1 MGEDQDRVRDFARSY
16 TEAWCSHDPARV
28 AGHFKPGGTIA
39 INGGEPTEVTEV
51 ARSFISAFPDIEV
64 FMDDVVFK
72 DEGVEY
78 HWTFTGTNTG
88 PGGTGKRVRIS
99 GFEEWTFGDDGLVA
113 ESKGNYDQAEYDRQ
127 LEHGAPRGRREPP
140 GSP

>member
-1 MGEDQDRVRDFARSY
+1 MGHDQERVRDFARSY
-16 TEAWCSHDPARV
+16 TDAWCSHDPARV
-28 AGHFKPGGTIA
+28 AAHFASGGTIA

-51 ARSFISAFPDIEV
+51 ARSFISAFPDIQV

-72 DEGVEY
+72 DESVEY

-88 PGGTGKRVRIS
+88 PGGTGKGVRMS

-127 LEHGAPRGRREPP
+127 LEHGAPQL
-140 GSP
+140 

>member
-1 MGEDQDRVRDFARSY
+1 VALDQTRVREHARSY
-16 TEAWCSHDPARV
+16 TDAWCSHDPARV
-28 AGHFKPGGTIA
+28 AAHFASGGTIA

-51 ARSFISAFPDIEV
+51 ARSFMAAFPDIQV

-72 DEGVEY
+72 DEVVEY

-88 PGGTGKRVRIS
+88 PGGTGARARIS

-113 ESKGNYDQAEYDRQ
+113 ESQGSYDQAEYDQQ
-127 LEHGAPRGRREPP
+127 LEHGAAELQ
-140 GSP
+140 